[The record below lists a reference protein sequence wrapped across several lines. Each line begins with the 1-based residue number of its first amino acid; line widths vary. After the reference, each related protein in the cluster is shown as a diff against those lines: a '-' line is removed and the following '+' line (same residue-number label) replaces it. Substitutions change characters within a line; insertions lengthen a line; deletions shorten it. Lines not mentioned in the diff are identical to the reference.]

1 MSPESSALEL
11 PRIGIVGGM
20 GPLASAE
27 FNLELVRA
35 TPATC
40 DQQHFPT
47 TLDSTPQVPD
57 RQRAAQPGGPDPLPC
72 LVGVL
77 RRLEAA
83 GCALIALPCNSV
95 HHWYTEIAAQ
105 TSLPVLHIADA
116 VAAQLRAQEDH
127 VRRVGVLATALT
139 SRQGIYEK
147 RLGDEWQWVYAC
159 DETLEQWL
167 MPGVA
172 AVKRGDLAQGRHYF
186 LRAAQDLL
194 AQQVDA
200 LVLGCTE
207 IPVVLRQADFSI
219 PVINST
225 QALAAHTV
233 AIASGLV
240 RR

>member
-1 MSPESSALEL
+1 
-11 PRIGIVGGM
+11 
-20 GPLASAE
+20 
-27 FNLELVRA
+27 
-35 TPATC
+35 
-40 DQQHFPT
+40 
-47 TLDSTPQVPD
+47 
-57 RQRAAQPGGPDPLPC
+57 
-72 LVGVL
+72 
-77 RRLEAA
+77 
-83 GCALIALPCNSV
+83 
-95 HHWYTEIAAQ
+95 
-105 TSLPVLHIADA
+105 
-116 VAAQLRAQEDH
+116 
-127 VRRVGVLATALT
+127 
-139 SRQGIYEK
+139 
-147 RLGDEWQWVYAC
+147 
-159 DETLEQWL
+159 